1 MIAQDRLTNLIIVL
15 VAGWLLY
22 LLSPILTPFVAAF
35 LLAYVADPLVDFFER
50 LKISRTLSVVLVF
63 ILMIVLLSAVV
74 LLVAPLV
81 KTQAGALFERLPGYV
96 QWVESRILPLVV
108 EWTGIELDVTRQGLG
123 AFLSEY
129 GASAANWVGDA
140 AGRVSRQGAALVG
153 MLVSLFLLPVLT
165 FYLLRDWDRMIAAI
179 GELLPARSKHTVQT
193 IATEADQALGGF
205 LRGQVLVMLALATIY
220 SIGLWAVGIDFA
232 LAIGVVSGIVSFVP
246 YLGLIVGL
254 LLAGLAAVAQAQ
266 SLAALIGVVI
276 VFVVA
281 QLIEGMVLT
290 PRLVGERIGLHPVLV
305 IFAVMAGG
313 QLFGFFG
320 VLLAL
325 PAAAVV
331 SVVARFAYQHYFFT
345 QLYDVAE
352 GQSDTGPVHG
362 ATAEVQGQT
371 AKVQAQDV
379 TDNQQDDA

>member
-1 MIAQDRLTNLIIVL
+1 MIVQDKLANLVIVFA
-15 VAGWLLY
+15 AGWIVY
-22 LLSPILTPFVAAF
+22 LLAPILTPFVAAF
-35 LLAYVADPLVDFFER
+35 LIAYVGDPLVDTFER
-50 LKISRTLSVVLVF
+50 LKLSRTMAVVLFF
-63 ILMIVLLSAVV
+63 ILMIIVLSAVV

-81 KTQAGALFERLPGYV
+81 NSQASALFERLPGYV
-96 QWVESRILPLVV
+96 QWVESRVLPTIMK
-108 EWTGIELDVTRQGLG
+108 WTGIEIGSDLGLG
-123 AFLSEY
+123 PFLAEY
-129 GASAANWVGDA
+129 GTSAANWVGEA
-140 AGRVSRQGAALVG
+140 LARVSRQGAALVG
-153 MLVSLFLLPVLT
+153 LMVNLFLIPVLT

-179 GELLPARSKHTVQT
+179 NELLPVRSKPNVRK
-193 IATEADQALGGF
+193 IAGEADRVLGGF

-220 SIGLWAVGIDFA
+220 SLGLWAVGIDFA

-266 SLAALIGVVI
+266 SLAALIGVVV

-281 QLIEGMVLT
+281 QLIEGMFLT
-290 PRLVGERIGLHPVLV
+290 PRLVGDRIGLHPVLV

-331 SVVARFAYQHYFFT
+331 SVIVRFAYQHYFFK
-345 QLYDVAE
+345 QLYD
-352 GQSDTGPVHG
+352 
-362 ATAEVQGQT
+362 AEVPR
-371 AKVQAQDV
+371 ADS
-379 TDNQQDDA
+379 